1 MSLRRTR
8 AISPLS
14 ALPRVGN
21 PGRARLLPSSRIYN
35 AHTPTTSTTTRTLCN
50 SPIRLNSHAKHD
62 PTISSVSSVS
72 SVSPAS
78 AVEGASDPNLS
89 PEQVGE
95 LQSTDLL
102 DVYNSLV
109 ARGLIVWDA
118 EQVRCV
124 MEVSRNLSLRHS
136 LHSDRSSQ
144 DGDGHGHGAGARAEE
159 ED

>member
-8 AISPLS
+8 AIPLH
-14 ALPRVGN
+14 AHLTAGHLGRV
-21 PGRARLLPSSRIYN
+21 RLLPSSGILKAR
-35 AHTPTTSTTTRTLCN
+35 TPTTTSTTVTRALCN
-50 SPIRLNSHAKHD
+50 SPIHLNSHAKND
-62 PTISSVSSVS
+62 PAISSVSS
-72 SVSPAS
+72 AS
-78 AVEGASDPNLS
+78 AVDGASEPNLS

-124 MEVSRNLSLRHS
+124 MEVSLAREVLYSPVWSWYGSYKGRFFTS
-136 LHSDRSSQ
+136 RPSRSGSSQ
-144 DGDGHGHGAGARAEE
+144 L
-159 ED
+159 

>member
-8 AISPLS
+8 AIPLH
-14 ALPRVGN
+14 AHLRAGN
-21 PGRARLLPSSRIYN
+21 PGRSRLLPSSGIFKAR
-35 AHTPTTSTTTRTLCN
+35 TPSTTITRTLCN
-50 SPIRLNSHAKHD
+50 SPIRLNVHTKND
-62 PTISSVSSVS
+62 PPIS
-72 SVSPAS
+72 SVSPAP
-78 AVEGASDPNLS
+78 AVDGASASDLS

-124 MEVSRNLSLRHS
+124 MEVSPTLPSSAQHVY
-136 LHSDRSSQ
+136 RSSIS
-144 DGDGHGHGAGARAEE
+144 ARVAIEMSL
-159 ED
+159 

>member
-8 AISPLS
+8 AIPLH
-14 ALPRVGN
+14 AHLTAGN
-21 PGRARLLPSSRIYN
+21 PGRARLLPNSGILKARTP
-35 AHTPTTSTTTRTLCN
+35 TPTTSTTTTRTICN
-50 SPIRLNSHAKHD
+50 SPIRLNSHAKND
-62 PTISSVSSVS
+62 PPISSVSS
-72 SVSPAS
+72 AS
-78 AVEGASDPNLS
+78 AVDGAPEPNLS

-124 MEVSRNLSLRHS
+124 MEVSPTLPSSAQHVY
-136 LHSDRSSQ
+136 RSSIS
-144 DGDGHGHGAGARAEE
+144 ARVAIEMSL
-159 ED
+159 